1 MIVIIRIRG
10 QVGLKKDMEETLY
23 RMRLRKKYTCV
34 VWKKPTEEQL
44 GMLKKVRDFVAFGE
58 ISEDAYKKLVAA
70 RKSKIEDFF
79 RLHPPRGGIKTK
91 IHYPKG
97 VLGDHGKDINKLV
110 ERML

>member
-10 QVGLKKDMEETLY
+10 QVALNKDVKETLY

-34 VWKKPTEEQL
+34 VWDKPTEVQL
-44 GMLKKVRDFVAFGE
+44 GMLKKVRDFVAFGDLDE
-58 ISEDAYKKLVAA
+58 ETYKQLVEK
-70 RKSKIEDFF
+70 RKTKIENFF
-79 RLHPPRGGIKTK
+79 RLHPPRKGIKSK

-97 VLGDHGKDINKLV
+97 VLGNHGKDINKLV